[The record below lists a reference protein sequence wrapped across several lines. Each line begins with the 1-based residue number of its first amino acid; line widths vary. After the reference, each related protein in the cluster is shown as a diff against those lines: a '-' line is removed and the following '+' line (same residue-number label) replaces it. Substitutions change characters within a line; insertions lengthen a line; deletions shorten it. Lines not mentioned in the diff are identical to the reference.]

1 LRAAPARHPHAAPLT
16 VQEGFLQAIRR
27 ERPPRVPVVS
37 CISSQYICRKA
48 GVGVKDYLFDP
59 RIKLET
65 QRAFQDE
72 HPEMMLVPGIYP
84 DFGCGVVEPSAFG
97 CRLVQREDNP
107 LSPEPVCPQALR
119 AEPGSR
125 SIRDALDLASPDPR
139 ADGLLPRVIEQYR
152 YFWDRLDKSYIE
164 RYGYLDG
171 FAFAMGPVET
181 AALVIGYENFLVGL
195 LDFPREIHELLK
207 RMTDFSIAWLKVQQS
222 VNGTLKRIYLF
233 DHTPARVGAEHFEE
247 FIFPYLSQVCGEFPR
262 AIKIYHICDRQIA
275 HVVPRFPDMG
285 VDVLYFA
292 ADISEVKAAVGRRI
306 CLMGNLSILELLL
319 RGTPQEV
326 IAEARRCI
334 SIAAD
339 EDGGFLLAPS
349 GALIPG
355 TPVENIRAIME
366 AARGAT

>member
-1 LRAAPARHPHAAPLT
+1 MT
-16 VQEGFLQAIRR
+16 VQENFLAAVRR
-27 ERPPRVPVVS
+27 SRPAKVPVVS
-37 CISSQYICRKA
+37 CISSQYICRRA
-48 GVGVKDYLFDP
+48 GVAVKDYLYDA
-59 RIKLET
+59 RVKLAT

-72 HPEMMLVPGIYP
+72 HPGVMLVPGIYP

-107 LSPEPVCPQALR
+107 LTPEPRCPQALR

-125 SIRDALDLASPDPR
+125 AIHDALALPVPDPR
-139 ADGLLPRVIEQYR
+139 TDGLLPRVLEQYGH
-152 YFWDRLDKSYIE
+152 FWKELDRGYLE

-195 LDFPREIHELLK
+195 LDFPAEIHELLK
-207 RMTDFSIAWLKVQQS
+207 RVTDFSIQWLKVQQS
-222 VNGTLKRIYLF
+222 VNGTLKRIYFF

-247 FIFPYLSQVCGEFPR
+247 FIFPYLSRVLGEFPT
-262 AIKIYHICDRQIA
+262 AIRIYHICDRRIL
-275 HVVPRFPDMG
+275 HVASRFPDMG

-292 ADISEVKAAVGRRI
+292 EDIVKVKHAVGRRL
-306 CLMGNLSILELLL
+306 CLMGNLDPIGLLL
-319 RGTPQEV
+319 QGTPEAV
-326 IAEARRCI
+326 AAEARRCI
-334 SIAAD
+334 SVAAD

-355 TPVENIRAIME
+355 TPDANIRAME
-366 AARGAT
+366 EAV

>member
-1 LRAAPARHPHAAPLT
+1 MTPRDLFLAAVRRTRPA
-16 VQEGFLQAIRR
+16 Q
-27 ERPPRVPVVS
+27 VPVVS
-37 CISSQYICRKA
+37 CISSQYICRRA
-48 GVGVKDYLFDP
+48 GISVADYLYDA
-59 RIKLET
+59 RVKLST
-65 QRAFQDE
+65 QCAFQDE

-107 LSPEPVCPQALR
+107 LTPEPVCPQALR

-125 SIRDALDLASPDPR
+125 SISDALDIASPDPR
-139 ADGLLPRVIEQYR
+139 SAGLLPKLIEQYR
-152 YFWDRLDKSYIE
+152 YFQDTLDRSYIE
-164 RYGYLDG
+164 KYGYLDG

-195 LDFPREIHELLK
+195 IDFPREIHELLK
-207 RMTDFSIAWLKVQQS
+207 KVTDFSLAWLKVQQS

-247 FIFPYLSQVCGEFPR
+247 FIFPYLSRVLGEFPSAVR
-262 AIKIYHICDRQIA
+262 IYHICDRRIG
-275 HVVPRFPDMG
+275 HVVGRFPDMG

-292 ADISEVKAAVGRRI
+292 ADIGEVKAAVGRRT
-306 CLMGNLSILELLL
+306 CLMGNLNPIDLLL
-319 RGTPQEV
+319 RGTPGQV
-326 IAEARRCI
+326 RDEARRCI

-339 EDGGFLLAPS
+339 DDGGFLLAPS

-355 TPVENIRAIME
+355 TPIENIRAMT
-366 AARGAT
+366 AAV

>member
-1 LRAAPARHPHAAPLT
+1 MNAAPAQDSRTAPLT
-16 VQEGFLQAIRR
+16 VQDRFLKAIRR
-27 ERPPRVPVVS
+27 QGPDRVPVVS

-48 GVGVKDYLFDP
+48 GVAVKDYLFDP
-59 RIKLET
+59 RIKLAT

-125 SIRDALDLASPDPR
+125 SIRDALALAVPDPR
-139 ADGLLPRVIEQYR
+139 ADGLLPQVLGQYR
-152 YFWDRLDKSYIE
+152 HFWNHLDRSCIE

-181 AALVIGYENFLVGL
+181 AALVIGYENFLMGL
-195 LDFPREIHELLK
+195 HDFPEEIHELLK
-207 RMTDFSIAWLKVQQS
+207 RVTDFSIKWLKTQQS

-233 DHTPARVGAEHFEE
+233 DHTPARVGAAHFEE
-247 FIFPYLSQVCGEFPR
+247 FIFPCLSRVCAEFPS
-262 AIKIYHICDRQIA
+262 AIKIFHICDRRIA
-275 HVVPRFPDMG
+275 HVVGRFPDMG
-285 VDVLYFA
+285 IDVLYFA
-292 ADISEVKAAVGRRI
+292 ADIAEVKKAAGRRI
-306 CLMGNLSILELLL
+306 CLMGNLNPIELVL
-319 RGTPQEV
+319 RGTPDQIV
-326 IAEARRCI
+326 TEARRCI

-339 EDGGFLLAPS
+339 EDGGYLLAPS

-355 TPVENIRAIME
+355 TPVENIRAIVE
-366 AARGAT
+366 AAGC

>member
-1 LRAAPARHPHAAPLT
+1 MSSPT
-16 VQEGFLQAIRR
+16 VQDAFLRAIRR
-27 ERPPRVPVVS
+27 QGAGPVPVVS
-37 CISSQYICRKA
+37 CISSQYICRRA
-48 GVGVKDYLFDP
+48 GIPVADYLFDA
-59 RIKLET
+59 RVKLST

-72 HPEMMLVPGIYP
+72 HPDMMLVPGIYP

-125 SIRDALDLASPDPR
+125 SIGDALDLASPDPR
-139 ADGLLPRVIEQYR
+139 SAGLLPKVLEQYR
-152 YFWDRLDKSYIE
+152 YFHTTLDRSYVE
-164 RYGYLDG
+164 GYGYLDG

-195 LDFPREIHELLK
+195 IDFPGEIHELLK
-207 RMTDFSIAWLKVQQS
+207 RVTDFSLAWLKVQES

-233 DHTPARVGAEHFEE
+233 DHTPARVSAEHFEK
-247 FIFPYLSQVCGEFPR
+247 FIFPYLSRVLGEFPAAVR
-262 AIKIYHICDRQIA
+262 IYHICDRHIG
-275 HVVPRFPDMG
+275 HVVGRFPDMG

-292 ADISEVKAAVGRRI
+292 ADIAKVKAAVGRRL
-306 CLMGNLSILELLL
+306 CLMGNLNPIDLLL
-319 RGTPQEV
+319 RGTPKQV
-326 IAEARRCI
+326 VDEARRCI
-334 SIAAD
+334 AIAAD

-355 TPVENIRAIME
+355 TPIENIRAMMQ
-366 AARGAT
+366 AL

>member
-1 LRAAPARHPHAAPLT
+1 MSTTT
-16 VQEGFLQAIRR
+16 VQDRFLAAIRR
-27 ERPPRVPVVS
+27 TGPAQVPVVS

-48 GVGVKDYLFDP
+48 GIGVKQYLEDP
-59 RIKLET
+59 AVKLAA

-72 HPEMMLVPGIYP
+72 YPEMMLVPGIYP

-125 SIRDALDLASPDPR
+125 SVRDALDLPLPDPR
-139 ADGLLPRVIEQYR
+139 RDGLLPRVLEQYR
-152 YFWDRLDKSYIE
+152 YFWDNLDKAYIE

-195 LDFPREIHELLK
+195 IDFPDAIHELLK
-207 RMTDFSIAWLKVQQS
+207 RVTDFALSWLKVQES

-233 DHTPARVGAEHFEE
+233 DHTPARVGAEHFEQ
-247 FIFPYLSQVCGEFPR
+247 FIFPYLSRVCGEFPN
-262 AIKIYHICDRQIA
+262 AVKIFHICDRRIS
-275 HVVPRFPDMG
+275 HVVSRFPDMG
-285 VDVLYFA
+285 IDVLYFA

-306 CLMGNLSILELLL
+306 CLMGNLNPIELLL
-319 RGTPQEV
+319 RGTPQGIIE
-326 IAEARRCI
+326 EARRCI

-339 EDGGFLLAPS
+339 NDGGFLLAPS

-355 TPVENIRAIME
+355 TPAQNIRAIVQ
-366 AARGAT
+366 AT

>member
-1 LRAAPARHPHAAPLT
+1 MNAAPAQQPISAPLT
-16 VQEGFLQAIRR
+16 VQDRFLRAIRR
-27 ERPPRVPVVS
+27 QRPDRVPAVS
-37 CISSQYICRKA
+37 CISSQYICHKA
-48 GVGVKDYLFDP
+48 GVAVKDYLFDP

-119 AEPGSR
+119 AVPGSR

-139 ADGLLPRVIEQYR
+139 IAGLLPQVLGQYR
-152 YFWDRLDKSYIE
+152 HFWDHLDRSYVE

-195 LDFPREIHELLK
+195 IDFPLEIHELLK
-207 RMTDFSIAWLKVQQS
+207 RVTDFSITWLTTQQS

-233 DHTPARVGAEHFEE
+233 DHTPARVGREHFEE
-247 FIFPYLSQVCGEFPR
+247 FIFPYLSRVCGEFPH
-262 AIKIYHICDRQIA
+262 AVKIFHICDKRIS
-275 HVVPRFPDMG
+275 HVVSRFPDMG
-285 VDVLYFA
+285 IDVLYFA
-292 ADISEVKAAVGRRI
+292 ADISEVKTAVGRRI
-306 CLMGNLSILELLL
+306 CLMGNLNPIELLL
-319 RGTPQEV
+319 RGAPGQL
-326 IAEARRCI
+326 IDEARRCI

-339 EDGGFLLAPS
+339 EDGGYLLAPS

-355 TPVENIRAIME
+355 TPAANIRAFVE
-366 AARGAT
+366 SVST

>member
-1 LRAAPARHPHAAPLT
+1 MTATPGRPVPPTSPSVQDRFLR
-16 VQEGFLQAIRR
+16 AIRR
-27 ERPPRVPVVS
+27 QRPDRVPVVS
-37 CISSQYICRKA
+37 CISSQYICHKA
-48 GVGVKDYLFDP
+48 GVAVKDYLFDP

-72 HPEMMLVPGIYP
+72 HPEIMLVPGIYP

-125 SIRDALDLASPDPR
+125 TIRDALDLAVPDPR
-139 ADGLLPRVIEQYR
+139 ADGLLPQVLGQYR
-152 YFWDRLDKSYIE
+152 HFWDHLDRSYIE
-164 RYGYLDG
+164 QYGYLDG

-195 LDFPREIHELLK
+195 IDFPREIHELLK
-207 RMTDFSIAWLKVQQS
+207 KVTDFSITWLRTQQS

-233 DHTPARVGAEHFEE
+233 DHTPARVGAEYFEQ
-247 FIFPYLSQVCGEFPR
+247 FIFPYLSRVCAEFPS
-262 AIKIYHICDRQIA
+262 AIKIFHICDRRIA
-275 HVVPRFPDMG
+275 HVVGRFPDMG
-285 VDVLYFA
+285 MDVLYFA
-292 ADISEVKAAVGRRI
+292 DDISEVKAAVGRRI
-306 CLMGNLSILELLL
+306 CLMGNLNPIELLL
-319 RGTPQEV
+319 RGTPGQIV
-326 IAEARRCI
+326 AEARRCI

-339 EDGGFLLAPS
+339 DDGGFLLAPS

-355 TPVENIRAIME
+355 TPAANIRATME
-366 AARGAT
+366 AASR